1 MIQKSS
7 FFDAVKL
14 QRRLS
19 FTGELKRERNV
30 LNKKRRSSAV
40 RKRKTNIKVF
50 IIKIL
55 NICLQILL
63 R

>member
-1 MIQKSS
+1 MIQKGS

-50 IIKIL
+50 IIKNL

>member
-1 MIQKSS
+1 MIQKGS

-50 IIKIL
+50 MIKNL